1 MTRDGIKAIR
11 PLIEQLPDFYH
22 NSPEVVDLQNAF
34 TKQINS
40 AWMQREEFLN
50 QLNVQTATWSLPI
63 WEYLYGIEA
72 DTTRSLEF
80 RRACILS
87 KLRGYGT
94 ATLEMMKN
102 VAKSFCNSD
111 VEIIEY
117 NDEFRFEIKFDGTAS
132 AIENKDGF
140 LKAIR
145 ELKPAHLQETLIE
158 MTSLPSTLY
167 VGTAIGSYKQ
177 EVICNVNI

>member
-1 MTRDGIKAIR
+1 MN
-11 PLIEQLPDFYH
+11 LIN
-22 NSPEVVDLQNAF
+22 NSNLKPMLISENKTPF
-34 TKQINS
+34 NNIN
-40 AWMQREEFLN
+40 F
-50 QLNVQTATWSLPI
+50 I
-63 WEYLYGIEA
+63 
-72 DTTRSLEF
+72 
-80 RRACILS
+80 
-87 KLRGYGT
+87 
-94 ATLEMMKN
+94 
-102 VAKSFCNSD
+102 
-111 VEIIEY
+111 
-117 NDEFRFEIKFDGTAS
+117 FEIKFDGTAS